1 MSNQLPAGLPRR
13 LARQPLSSDQL
24 NFHSR
29 GLASRLGYGLRR
41 RLKSIGPTAARAF
54 VALLTFAALAAAAEG
69 GRLEG
74 VVSDQAG
81 AKISGARIVVH
92 DAAGAIVAEARTDE
106 GGQFKIKDVA
116 RGRYTVVAEAAGF
129 TQSAIVRA
137 DVPEGGSASVSLRLD
152 VAAIADRVVIT
163 ATRTAA
169 QSGEFGGSVAVI
181 GGEDLR
187 RMNQSLV
194 SEPLR
199 LVPGLVVAQ
208 TGGRGGIT
216 SIFARGGESDYNKVL
231 IDGVPVNSAGGLFDF
246 APLTPENLDRLEVV
260 RGPGS
265 ALFGSD
271 AMTSVI
277 QLVTRRGSSS
287 VPEFE
292 FSGEGGSF
300 DFHRET
306 ARLSGAQG
314 RFDYAASFG
323 FQTTDGR
330 FRNSD
335 YINRSA
341 SANLGFRLTGDA
353 ELRVTSRWN
362 NNTLG
367 VAGPTAL
374 LFADPDERQKHRDLA
389 LGAGLEWRVTPRV
402 SQTLRFTYAE
412 FETLNFDPVAEDLT
426 RPDTPP
432 LPPFAFGVDF
442 ASTFGDHEKRA
453 GFQYQAT
460 AALGRANLLTGGV
473 DFEHETGVFDDGFS
487 RVAPARNNLGVYV
500 QDQLAWRE
508 RLFITAG
515 VRVERNTANV
525 PADLRA
531 ALEALGT
538 TAPAGEV
545 GFGVSA
551 NPKLA
556 ASWLARRHREDAAL
570 GATRLKASFGTGI
583 KEPRLLE
590 AFSPSL
596 FFLGN
601 PALNPERAVSFDV
614 GLSQEFLNRRASLD
628 VTYFDNRF
636 RDQIAFVFDPLTFGP
651 VRLDDGTLTNFVNV
665 ERSTARG
672 LELAGAAR
680 PVRQLRLAAS
690 YTFLRTRLERAQSL
704 LNPELGLPLLR
715 RPRHAGTLEAGWVA
729 TAWDITLDGSFLG
742 RRRDL
747 DPVTGARFDGA
758 GRPFITEGYAK
769 LNLSGSY
776 RFNRWVRG
784 FARVENLLNQ
794 DYQEVLGYPAYRLNF
809 SAGLRVRIGG
819 DR

>member
-1 MSNQLPAGLPRR
+1 MSNHLLAGLPRR
-13 LARQPLSSDQL
+13 LAQQPLSL
-24 NFHSR
+24 YHLKIHSR
-29 GLASRLGYGLRR
+29 GLHL
-41 RLKSIGPTAARAF
+41 LKAIQRIAAW
-54 VALLTFAALAAAAEG
+54 VLVVVLTFASIAVAAEG

-81 AKISGARIVVH
+81 AKISGAHIILH

-106 GGQFKIKDVA
+106 GGQFKIEDVA
-116 RGRYTVVAEAAGF
+116 RGRYTIVAEAAGF
-129 TQSAIVRA
+129 TQSAVVRVTVPA
-137 DVPEGGSASVSLRLD
+137 DGSASVNLRLD

-169 QSGEFGGSVAVI
+169 QSSELGGSVAVI
-181 GGEDLR
+181 SGDDLR
-187 RMNQSLV
+187 RANQSLV
-194 SEPLR
+194 AEPLR

-246 APLTPENLDRLEVV
+246 APLTPENLDRLEIL

-306 ARLSGAQG
+306 ARLSGQQG

-341 SANLGFRLTGDA
+341 SANLGFRLTTDA

-367 VAGPTAL
+367 APGPTAI

-389 LGAGLEWRVTPRV
+389 LGAGLEWRTTPRIN
-402 SQTLRFTYAE
+402 QTLRFIYSE
-412 FETLNFDPVAEDLT
+412 FEALNFDPVAEDLT

-432 LPPFAFGVDF
+432 LPPFGFGVDF
-442 ASTFGDHEKRA
+442 AFTFADHEKRA
-453 GFQYQAT
+453 GFQYQVI
-460 AALGRANLLTGGV
+460 AALVNGNLLTGGV
-473 DFEHETGVFDDGFS
+473 DFERETGVFDDGFS
-487 RVAPARNNLGVYV
+487 RVSPTRNNLGLYV
-500 QDQLAWRE
+500 QDQFAWRE
-508 RLFITAG
+508 RLFVTAG
-515 VRVERNTANV
+515 VRVERNTASV

-531 ALEALGT
+531 ALESLGS

-545 GFGVSA
+545 GFGISA

-556 ASWLARRHREDAAL
+556 VSLLARRHREDAAL

-583 KEPRLLE
+583 KEPRLPE

-614 GLSQEFLNRRASLD
+614 GLSQEFLNRQASLD

-636 RDQIAFVFDPLTFGP
+636 HDQIAFIFDPLTFGP
-651 VRLDDGTLTNFVNV
+651 VRLADGTLTNFVNV

-715 RPRHAGTLEAGWVA
+715 RPRHAGTIEAGWAA
-729 TAWDITLDGSFLG
+729 TRWDVTLDGSFLG

-758 GRPFITEGYAK
+758 GRALINQGYAK

-776 RFNRWVRG
+776 RFNRWVSG
-784 FARVENLLNQ
+784 FARIENLLNQ
-794 DYQEVLGYPAYRLNF
+794 DYQEVLGFPAYRLNF
-809 SAGLRVRIGG
+809 SAGLRVQIGG
-819 DR
+819 GK

>member
-1 MSNQLPAGLPRR
+1 MKPFS
-13 LARQPLSSDQL
+13 
-24 NFHSR
+24 
-29 GLASRLGYGLRR
+29 
-41 RLKSIGPTAARAF
+41 T
-54 VALLTFAALAAAAEG
+54 VALMLVAFFTFAAIAVAAER
-69 GRLEG
+69 GRMEG

-81 AKISGARIVVH
+81 AKISGARIIVH
-92 DAAGAIVAEARTDE
+92 DTAGAIVAEARTDD
-106 GGQFKIKDVA
+106 GGQFKIDSVA
-116 RGRYTVVAEAAGF
+116 AGRYTVVAEAPGF
-129 TQSAIVRA
+129 TQSAVISVEVSA
-137 DVPEGGSASVSLRLD
+137 TGTASVSLRLD
-152 VAAIADRVVIT
+152 VAAIADRVVVS

-169 QSGEFGGSVAVI
+169 QSNEVGGSIAVI
-181 GGEDLR
+181 TGEDLR
-187 RMNQSLV
+187 RTNQSLV
-194 SEPLR
+194 AEPLR
-199 LVPGLVVAQ
+199 LIPGLAVAQ

-246 APLTPENLDRLEVV
+246 ASLTPENLDRVEVV
-260 RGPGS
+260 RGPAS

-306 ARLSGAQG
+306 ARLAGRQG
-314 RFDYAASFG
+314 RFDYATSFG

-341 SANLGFRLTGDA
+341 SANLGFGLTPDA

-362 NNTLG
+362 NSTLG

-389 LGAGLEWRVTPRV
+389 LSAGLEWRITPRIN
-402 SQTLRFTYAE
+402 QTVRFIYAE
-412 FETLNFDPVAEDLT
+412 FETLNVDPVAEDLT

-432 LPPFAFGVDF
+432 LPPFAFGADF
-442 ASTFGDHEKRA
+442 AFTFGDHEKRA
-453 GFQYQAT
+453 GFQYQAI
-460 AALGRANLLTGGV
+460 AALGKANVLTGGV

-487 RVAPARNNLGVYV
+487 RVSPTRNNLGVYV

-508 RLFITAG
+508 RVFVTAG
-515 VRVERNTANV
+515 VRVEHNTASV

-531 ALEALGT
+531 ALESLGSN
-538 TAPAGEV
+538 APAGEI
-545 GFGVSA
+545 GFGTSA

-556 ASWLARRHREDAAL
+556 ASLLVRRHRENAAL
-570 GATRLKASFGTGI
+570 GATRIKASFGTGI

-590 AFSPSL
+590 AFSPSI

-601 PALNPERAVSFDV
+601 PALNPERAVSFDAGV
-614 GLSQEFLNRRASLD
+614 SQEFFNRRASLD

-636 RDQIAFVFDPLTFGP
+636 HDQIAFIFDPLTFGP
-651 VRLDDGTLTNFVNV
+651 VKLADGTLTNFVNV

-672 LELAGAAR
+672 FELAGAAR

-690 YTFLRTRLERAQSL
+690 YTFLRSRLERAQSV

-715 RPRHAGTLEAGWVA
+715 RPRHAGTIEASWVTA
-729 TAWDITLDGSFLG
+729 AWDVTLDGSLVG
-742 RRRDL
+742 RRRDI
-747 DPVTGARFDGA
+747 DPVTGARFDA
-758 GRPFITEGYAK
+758 SGRAFSNDGYAK

-776 RFNRWVRG
+776 RINRALRA
-784 FARVENLLNQ
+784 FARIENLLNQ

-809 SAGLRVRIGG
+809 SAGLRVQIGG
-819 DR
+819 GR